1 MVATRHGEGPAVQT
15 HPEGTEDLRGRARC
29 RRSGIGAAR
38 TRGTHSRRQTAG
50 ATAPHYHRA
59 VRGAWRPCPPTRCDT
74 RRRRLPPTQSE
85 AIDDD
90 AGFLRPRGVADPF
103 HAPTAVLPAYRLD
116 PDRARVQS
124 PPETGVR
131 SRRLL
136 GPTARPRE
144 FPGAVASSTAFL
156 SPAAWPSHGPQERR
170 RQPAGVKRQRLHAV
184 GAVRR
189 GTRHRSPW
197 RQAASSVRARRTLRG
212 PRHSRRHHVRR

>member
-1 MVATRHGEGPAVQT
+1 MPPVWDWCGSNTRDSFTSPDSRGSGPSL
-15 HPEGTEDLRGRARC
+15 PSCGP
-29 RRSGIGAAR
+29 RSMAAM
-38 TRGTHSRRQTAG
+38 
-50 ATAPHYHRA
+50 
-59 VRGAWRPCPPTRCDT
+59 PPQPFGGH
-74 RRRRLPPTQSE
+74 RRRRLPQTPWRGRSLPC
-85 AIDDD
+85 AHRSP
-90 AGFLRPRGVADPF
+90 AGLRLGPRPGPR
-103 HAPTAVLPAYRLD
+103 AV
-116 PDRARVQS
+116 

-144 FPGAVASSTAFL
+144 FQGAVASSTAFL

-170 RQPAGVKRQRLHAV
+170 RQPAGESRQRLHAV

-197 RQAASSVRARRTLRG
+197 RQAASSVRARRTPRG